1 VNNPVPAGTEDQE
14 KPWEKLEAVMKHSHF
29 RIILVGMSILI
40 LLYGCAV
47 SENYKMGQDLV
58 NQNRWD
64 EAVGYFESALKD
76 EPANAEYK
84 DALQKARQ
92 QAAKAHLEKAKQ
104 ALNAAPDR
112 NLRTLEAIT
121 KEADAAYKLDAADPA
136 IKTFNDQLRG
146 KIAALRTEV
155 KSLYEKAEA
164 DMQKEDW
171 LPAVKKFLQV
181 NKIYTGYEDTGS
193 KLARAE
199 QEGSKALYQQGVLL
213 GKQEDWK
220 MAAQAF
226 GAAREINPKYLDVS
240 RLYEDARSRD
250 NADYFLSESLK
261 AEQDK
266 NWERAILL
274 MEKAADY
281 QPDNRELLTKLDG
294 LKMKVGQGF
303 FDEAVKEVN
312 QGRFYP
318 ALKKIDLVKSYDP
331 SLMNEPIVKEFIKNF
346 CAKLMERAQ
355 KYAEKEMWG
364 NTLVWYQK
372 VEALN
377 PNYTE
382 LFQKLLETRDHIN
395 KRIKKSIAVFD
406 FSSPSASKDAGKIA
420 ANKLIAYLHK
430 NASGD
435 LRIIERENLQ
445 SILREMQLGQTGLVD
460 MKAAQ
465 NVGKMRG
472 IDTFIMGDVLHYSAK
487 TTDTPS
493 ISQVK
498 VLVDEEDVRNPD
510 FSDWLI
516 MHPKPSSD
524 EFKSAPPRT
533 VKKRN
538 YQFISYKQGAAK
550 INAMIEISYKLV
562 DTSSGENVFT
572 NTVSGKLIKE
582 DKYQDGV
589 PVASIPHDPL
599 ELPTDD
605 EVLDELTNGKVS
617 EMGQSVLKNYQSLE
631 VAYFNEAQQQQKR
644 RNIEQS
650 IEKYMDAVY
659 DEKLK
664 GMSTPVSQKS
674 LESIDKLIEDK

>member
-1 VNNPVPAGTEDQE
+1 
-14 KPWEKLEAVMKHSHF
+14 MKHSHF

-40 LLYGCAV
+40 LLCGCAV

-64 EAVGYFESALKD
+64 EAVGYFESALKE

-84 DALQKARQ
+84 NALQKARQ

-104 ALNAAPDR
+104 ALSTAPDR
-112 NLRTLEAIT
+112 NLRALEAIN

-136 IKTFNDQLRG
+136 IRTFNDQLRG
-146 KIAALRTEV
+146 KIAALRMEV

-171 LPAVKKFLQV
+171 LPAVTKFRQV
-181 NKIYTGYEDTGS
+181 NKVYTGYEDTGS

-199 QEGSKALYQQGVLL
+199 QEGTKALYQQGILF

-226 GAAREINPKYLDVS
+226 KAAMEINPKYLDVS
-240 RLYEDARSRD
+240 RLYEEARARD
-250 NADYFLSESLK
+250 NADYFLRESQK
-261 AEQDK
+261 AEQGK

-274 MEKAADY
+274 MDKAADY
-281 QPDNRELLTKLDG
+281 QPDNKELLARLDG
-294 LKMKVGQGF
+294 LKMKVGEVF
-303 FDEAVKEVN
+303 FDEAVKAVN

-318 ALKKIDLVKSYDP
+318 ALKRIELIKSYDP
-331 SLMNEPIVKEFIKNF
+331 QLMNEPMSKEFIKNF

-355 KYAEKEMWG
+355 KFAEKEMWG

-372 VEALN
+372 AEALN
-377 PNYTE
+377 PNYPE
-382 LFQKLLETRDHIN
+382 LFQRLLETRDHIN

-487 TTDTPS
+487 TTDAPS
-493 ISQVK
+493 VSQVR

-516 MHPKPSSD
+516 MNPKPSAE
-524 EFKSAPPRT
+524 EFKTAPPRT

-538 YQFISYKQGAAK
+538 YQFISYKQGSAK

-572 NTVSGKLIKE
+572 NMVSGRLVKE

-589 PVASIPHDPL
+589 PVANIPHDPL
-599 ELPTDD
+599 ELPTDE

-644 RNIEQS
+644 RNIEQA
-650 IEKYMDAVY
+650 IEKYMDAIY

-674 LESIDKLIEDK
+674 IESIDKLLEDK